1 MYIVK
6 LSLSVNGLPSAAT
19 RGYTRFVSRVFDCET
34 PFDAL
39 DKAQHFS
46 TAPVMETAVTRLYHA
61 VARYCHEH
69 GTNAILNARYNVY
82 YVYDSRYDFVEQ
94 RVCAASYTRHYYFD
108 YDNN

>member
-19 RGYTRFVSRVFDCET
+19 RGYT
-34 PFDAL
+34 
-39 DKAQHFS
+39 
-46 TAPVMETAVTRLYHA
+46 
-61 VARYCHEH
+61 
-69 GTNAILNARYNVY
+69 
-82 YVYDSRYDFVEQ
+82 RYDFVEQ